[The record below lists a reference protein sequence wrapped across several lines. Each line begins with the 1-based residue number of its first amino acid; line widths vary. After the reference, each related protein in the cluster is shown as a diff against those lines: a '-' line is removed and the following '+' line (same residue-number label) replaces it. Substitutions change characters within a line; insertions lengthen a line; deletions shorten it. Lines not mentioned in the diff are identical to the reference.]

1 MKKEKTKFIV
11 YDVGHGTNL
20 YGVCDGELNNFLS
33 ICEEGTMLVFTQKK
47 DAQRI
52 CDALNKCK
60 GLITLL
66 WQHNKIIKEAENG
79 DKVIIHD
86 VV

>member
-11 YDVGHGTNL
+11 YDCNHGTNL
-20 YGVCDGELNNFLS
+20 YGICDNKFNNFLS
-33 ICEEGTMLVFTQKK
+33 ICDEVTMLVFTQKK
-47 DAQRI
+47 DAQKV
-52 CDALNKCK
+52 CNALNKCK

-66 WQHNKIIKEAENG
+66 CQHDKIIKEAENG
-79 DKVIIHD
+79 DKVIIRD

>member
-11 YDVGHGTNL
+11 DDCMLHHGVNL
-20 YGVCDGELNNFLS
+20 YS
-33 ICEEGTMLVFTQKK
+33 ICDSEQEHFLESHGQALGFTQKK
-47 DAQRI
+47 DAQRV

-60 GLITLL
+60 GLIATRVT
-66 WQHNKIIKEAENG
+66 KMIIKQSVNG
-79 DKVIIHD
+79 DKIEHHD